1 MSGRSRV
8 SPLLVGCVLVG
19 GLVGGLATGCG
30 SDERSGAAALT
41 SGPADRLVLV
51 SGRDDHGM
59 VAEEQVPVYDAPD
72 GHRVVGRVADA
83 TLARVLETDGTWL
96 HVRTAE
102 GAHRVTGWVD
112 DFFLRGE
119 LRLVG
124 PAPSC
129 AARLGGAPLAGGTLV
144 VVRDLDGD
152 RARVETVAGPGTTGW
167 VDRSVLQELPPQG
180 RDCGD
185 IPPDDRHAH

>member
-1 MSGRSRV
+1 MTLRQAV
-8 SPLLVGCVLVG
+8 AALLLVGSV
-19 GLVGGLATGCG
+19 ATGCG
-30 SDERSGAAALT
+30 SDDRGDAAALT

-59 VAEEQVPVYDAPD
+59 VAEERVPVYDAPD
-72 GHRVVGRVADA
+72 GHHVVGQVADA

-96 HVRTAE
+96 HVQTAE

-119 LRLVG
+119 VRLVG

-129 AARLGGAPLAGGTLV
+129 EATLAGRPRAGGTLV
-144 VVRDLDGD
+144 VVRDLRGH
-152 RARVETVAGPGTTGW
+152 RARVETVADPATAGW

-180 RDCGD
+180 RHCGD